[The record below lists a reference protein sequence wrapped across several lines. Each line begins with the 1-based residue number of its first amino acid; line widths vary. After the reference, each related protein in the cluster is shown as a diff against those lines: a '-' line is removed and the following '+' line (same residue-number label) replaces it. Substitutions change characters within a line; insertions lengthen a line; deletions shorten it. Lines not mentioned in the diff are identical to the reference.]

1 MDDFILARAIHVFSV
16 IMWIGGV
23 AFVTLVVF
31 PAIRKSA
38 APAARLAEFHR
49 IEGKFAP
56 QAGVWVLLAGA
67 SGLWM
72 TYRGDL
78 WDRFAD
84 PHYWWMHAMVAV
96 WALFAAMLFVIEP
109 LFLHRRMAQ
118 SRTPERDF
126 ARMERMHRW
135 LLAASLATVL
145 GAVAG
150 SHGFAF

>member
-1 MDDFILARAIHVFSV
+1 MDDFILARAIHVLAV
-16 IMWIGGV
+16 LMWIGGV

-38 APAARLAEFHR
+38 ASAARLAEFHR

-78 WDRFAD
+78 WVRFAD

-118 SRTPERDF
+118 SQRPERDF
-126 ARMERMHRW
+126 ARMETTHRW
-135 LLAASLATVL
+135 LLAASLVTVL